1 LGQMEIEKNKAVRR
15 VLRRLLALE
24 DRVKGV
30 AFPGM
35 KRVRQ
40 IDVYSC
46 GPAVLSA
53 LFSFLGIRVSQ
64 KKVIASLRAQNKI
77 KSIGLNVNDLARAVG
92 TTGRGKFVFWKKT
105 GGRISDLATIID
117 KYKFPVG
124 VEWQGVFYEDEDE
137 DNGHYGIVTEVD
149 KSAGYL
155 RMADS
160 YSKFAGVDRRF
171 RIKDFEKRW
180 WDQNE
185 VRTSGTSKKRVIT
198 DHKMMFV
205 ITPKSA
211 SWPKKLGMK
220 KA

>member
-1 LGQMEIEKNKAVRR
+1 MEIEKNKTLRKT
-15 VLRRLLALE
+15 LRRLLALE
-24 DRVKGV
+24 DRIKGI

-46 GPAVLSA
+46 GPAVISA

-64 KKVIASLRAQNKI
+64 KGVIVSLRAKNKI
-77 KSIGLNVNDLARAVG
+77 KTLGLNVKDLARASNAI
-92 TTGRGKFVFWKKT
+92 GKKKVIFWEKT
-105 GGRISDLATIID
+105 GGRVSDLDTIIN

-137 DNGHYGIVTEVD
+137 DNGHYGIITAVD
-149 KSAGYL
+149 KKAGYL

-160 YSKFAGVDRRF
+160 FSKFAGVDRRF

-185 VRTSGTSKKRVIT
+185 IKVAGTSKRRVLTDKR
-198 DHKMMFV
+198 MMFV
-205 ITPKSA
+205 ITPVEA
-211 SWPKKLGMK
+211 PWLKKLGMK
-220 KA
+220 KV

>member
-1 LGQMEIEKNKAVRR
+1 MEIEKNKALRR

-30 AFPGM
+30 AFPAM

-46 GPAVLSA
+46 GPAVVSA
-53 LFSFLGIRVSQ
+53 LFTFLGIKVSQ
-64 KKVIASLRAQNKI
+64 KRVIASLRAQNKI
-77 KSIGLNVNDLARAVG
+77 RSVGLNVKDLARATSAVSNG
-92 TTGRGKFVFWKKT
+92 NFVFWKKQ
-105 GGRISDLATIID
+105 GGRISEVATIID

-137 DNGHYGIVTEVD
+137 DNGHYGIITEVD
-149 KSAGYL
+149 KSVGYL

-160 YSKFAGVDRRF
+160 FSKFAGVDRRF

-185 VRTSGTSKKRVIT
+185 VRVEGTSRKRTIT
-198 DHKMMFV
+198 DKKMLFV
-205 ITPKSA
+205 ITPKNA
-211 SWPKKLGMK
+211 SWPGKLGMK
-220 KA
+220 KI

>member
-1 LGQMEIEKNKAVRR
+1 MEIEKNKAIRR

-35 KRVRQ
+35 KRVKQ
-40 IDVYSC
+40 IDAYSC
-46 GPAVLSA
+46 GPAALSA
-53 LFSFLGIRVSQ
+53 LFSFLGIRISQ
-64 KKVIASLRAQNKI
+64 KKVISSLRAQNKI
-77 KSIGLNVNDLARAVG
+77 KSVGLNVKDLARAVNAV
-92 TTGRGKFVFWKKT
+92 GKREFVFWKKT
-105 GGRISDLATIID
+105 GGRISDLETIIN

-137 DNGHYGIVTEVD
+137 DNGHYGIITVVD
-149 KSAGYL
+149 KKAGYL

-160 YSKFAGVDRRF
+160 FSKFVGVDRRF

-185 VRTSGTSKKRVIT
+185 VRVSGTSKKRVIT
-198 DHKMMFV
+198 DHRMVFV

-211 SWPKKLGMK
+211 FWPKKLGMK

>member
-1 LGQMEIEKNKAVRR
+1 MEIEKNKALRK
-15 VLRRLLALE
+15 VLRHLLALE
-24 DRVKGV
+24 DRINGI

-35 KRVRQ
+35 KRVKQ

-46 GPAVLSA
+46 GPAALSA
-53 LFSFLGIRVSQ
+53 LFSFLGIKVSQ
-64 KKVIASLRAQNKI
+64 KRVIASLRAQNKI
-77 KSIGLNVNDLARAVG
+77 KSIGLNVKDLARAVNAV
-92 TTGRGKFVFWKKT
+92 GKREFVFWKKT
-105 GGRISDLATIID
+105 GGRISDLETIIN

-137 DNGHYGIVTEVD
+137 DNGHYGIITVVD
-149 KSAGYL
+149 KKAGYL

-160 YSKFAGVDRRF
+160 FSKFVGVDRRF

-185 VRTSGTSKKRVIT
+185 VRVSGTSKRRVLT
-198 DHKMMFV
+198 DRQMMFV
-205 ITPKSA
+205 ITPKNV